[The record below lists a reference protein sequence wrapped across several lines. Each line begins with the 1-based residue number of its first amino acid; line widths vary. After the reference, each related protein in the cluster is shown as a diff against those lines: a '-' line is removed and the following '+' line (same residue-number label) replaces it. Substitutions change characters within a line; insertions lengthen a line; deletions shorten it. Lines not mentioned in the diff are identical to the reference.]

1 MPDPTGLR
9 RQTVVLIPTAVPCRT
24 RRKGERMALA
34 SPNRSE
40 PMSEA
45 RIIKKYPNRRL
56 YDTAISSYITLED
69 VKRLVLERAD
79 FRVVD
84 ARSSDDITR
93 GILLQIISEQE
104 EQGNP
109 IFTTEVLAH
118 IIRFYGDTLQGMMG
132 NYLEKSLQA
141 FVDQQHLVREQLRNL
156 MGSNPLQV
164 ISDLAELLGLRQPG
178 ALAKLIEAAGLT
190 VARTHTTKP
199 KHGKSKDRA
208 DPLHAARSKET
219 TTLYELVRR

>member
-1 MPDPTGLR
+1 
-9 RQTVVLIPTAVPCRT
+9 
-24 RRKGERMALA
+24 
-34 SPNRSE
+34 
-40 PMSEA
+40 MSES

-84 ARSSDDITR
+84 ARSNEDITR

-132 NYLEKSLQA
+132 SYLEKSLQA
-141 FVDQQHLVREQLRNL
+141 FVDQQHLVREQMRNII
-156 MGSNPLQV
+156 GANPLQV
-164 ISDLAELLGLRQPG
+164 ISDLAEHNLSIWQKMNERLYKQGIDPSNR
-178 ALAKLIEAAGLT
+178 AAVKAAELD
-190 VARTHTTKP
+190 KP
-199 KHGKSKDRA
+199 DDGHKK
-208 DPLHAARSKET
+208 
-219 TTLYELVRR
+219 